1 MDKGRMNVPL
11 FSGNLIQKK
20 TLKRRTGFRCFKILT
35 MITFSI
41 LCNIG
46 LATYSQENP
55 GKTNPDETGITMTS
69 FDFGGTGVLF
79 TQVKGQFT
87 AMTGGRGSATFNN
100 RFTFGGAGWGMI
112 KGVEVNSMDAN
123 AYQFF
128 RFGYGG
134 LEFGYV
140 LLPGKRNRIGS
151 NLLVAYGAGFNE
163 TVPASAN
170 TDFKMFPVLEP
181 SVYWQL
187 SMGKYLKLDVEP
199 FYRAERP
206 KVS

>member
-1 MDKGRMNVPL
+1 MDKGIMNVPL

-20 TLKRRTGFRCFKILT
+20 TLKHRTGFRCFKILT
-35 MITFSI
+35 LVIFSI

-69 FDFGGTGVLF
+69 FAFGGSGVLF

-112 KGVEVNSMDAN
+112 KGVEVNSLDADV
-123 AYQFF
+123 YQFF

-140 LLPGKRNRIGS
+140 LFPGDRMRIGS
-151 NLLVAYGAGFNE
+151 NMLVVYAAGLAIELATRGELFDLIE
-163 TVPASAN
+163 ERLIRSYQLRN
-170 TDFKMFPVLEP
+170 TFPSDTCQPDGLIR
-181 SVYWQL
+181 
-187 SMGKYLKLDVEP
+187 G
-199 FYRAERP
+199 
-206 KVS
+206 